1 MVICCVLVGALDKV
15 IRGDEVGYSDKPKA
29 KDFRKFFPNFLWVI
43 RDVTLACTLRRGGK
57 LVEVGMNEY
66 VLKEVLNIENDDREN
81 DKIKERNR
89 LRKALL
95 TSFPAFYSMKLSLPA
110 TDPSI
115 MAVMNEGETRKR
127 LSKPFLD
134 GIEEFVSRCESL
146 MKSKK
151 AWPYVGN
158 ITGYNFAG
166 LIRQY
171 TYELAF
177 DGTELC
183 MQTIGKKVMEE
194 MLGKIEGTAFIEYC
208 NEMGNFAESAL
219 PCPSHEIFNKHNEY
233 FFIALKTFKTNSKY
247 INDVDMLNE
256 YRHNL
261 EERICVFGEEH
272 HIIIGGYLNGI
283 LRDNIQKSDA
293 FCKQL
298 AMDLVK
304 EKLDPLL
311 KSSGG
316 SRSPVNLNTEIQLVE
331 KLYKEQARGPQVL
344 HVYKTVLAEEKEK
357 FRQQILNMKQ
367 KVEEDIRKAMRED
380 VTRQQK
386 QSKADYEERS
396 AAIAFQVKELLQIH
410 SGLAKELMSINK
422 ELIKEHHISME
433 ELNKKMEKITLV
445 H

>member
-1 MVICCVLVGALDKV
+1 
-15 IRGDEVGYSDKPKA
+15 
-29 KDFRKFFPNFLWVI
+29 
-43 RDVTLACTLRRGGK
+43 
-57 LVEVGMNEY
+57 
-66 VLKEVLNIENDDREN
+66 
-81 DKIKERNR
+81 
-89 LRKALL
+89 
-95 TSFPAFYSMKLSLPA
+95 
-110 TDPSI
+110 
-115 MAVMNEGETRKR
+115 
-127 LSKPFLD
+127 
-134 GIEEFVSRCESL
+134 
-146 MKSKK
+146 
-151 AWPYVGN
+151 
-158 ITGYNFAG
+158 
-166 LIRQY
+166 
-171 TYELAF
+171 
-177 DGTELC
+177 

-194 MLGKIEGTAFIEYC
+194 LLGKIEGTAFIEYC

-219 PCPSHEIFNKHNEY
+219 PCPSHEVFNKHNEC

-247 INDVDMLNE
+247 INDVDLLNE

-261 EERICVFGEEH
+261 EERICAFGEDH
-272 HIIIGGYLNGI
+272 HIIIGGYLNSI
-283 LRDNIQKSDA
+283 LEDNIQKSDA

-344 HVYKTVLAEEKEK
+344 HVYKTVLAEEITRITDAVSDGRKSIENVKRKRAGISKSQVMNMEKEELQEKEK

-386 QSKADYEERS
+386 QSKADYVERS